1 MADAKTAMTGAQRVK
16 RANDKKKEAGLMQIK
31 VWVIDQRGDDLNGVK
46 SEADSIRKYAANQ
59 PLTKI
64 ISGSLS

>member
-1 MADAKTAMTGAQRVK
+1 MSDAKTAMTGAQRVK

-46 SEADSIRKYAANQ
+46 SEAERVRNYAANQ

-64 ISGSLS
+64 SLSTL

>member
-1 MADAKTAMTGAQRVK
+1 MSTKKTPMTGAERVK
-16 RANDKKKEAGLMQIK
+16 RANNKKRATGLMQIK
-31 VWVIDQRGDDLNGVK
+31 VWVIDQRGDDLDGVK
-46 SEADSIRKYAANQ
+46 SEADRVRDYAANQ